1 MVSHLLPPPRIRFT
15 QIYVKN
21 TDPYWLEVS
30 LIRAQLDGL
39 LQGYND
45 KATPSRKLTKQQLDI
60 INMDGDLEELMT
72 KFGGRLTTPLPQKNF
87 Q

>member
-1 MVSHLLPPPRIRFT
+1 
-15 QIYVKN
+15 
-21 TDPYWLEVS
+21 VS

-72 KFGGRLTTPLPQKNF
+72 KFGGRLTTSPSPKKTFNEM
-87 Q
+87 